1 MAQRKKSE
9 SRRKTPW
16 DSQED
21 NQMTPM
27 QRFLR
32 DRYQEHYAQ
41 RHPLLS
47 DTGEVELINTVVPAQ
62 CPFCHAEQFSRKG
75 HTKSGVQ
82 RYVCKCGKTFLP
94 TTGTIF
100 DGHKISISEWIEYT
114 LNLFRY
120 MSITADSWNNKNAFT
135 TSKYWLEK
143 IFLLLSDYQK
153 DIVLSGTVWLDETY
167 YGVRSSNIVLNE
179 DGTKLRGLS
188 RNQLCIGVA
197 YDKEKAICFY
207 EGVGKTSS
215 KKTWDTFHNHIQA
228 GSTLIHDEEQA
239 HEELVQNLR
248 LSSKSYN
255 SQSLKNL
262 DDKENPLNPV
272 NQVHRLLQLFLYS
285 HRSFMR
291 EELQGYLNLFSFS
304 YNPPEHPLEKVEEL
318 LSIAFSR
325 PITLRYRD
333 LYSKNARKSGNPM
346 DTVQ

>member
-1 MAQRKKSE
+1 MAQHKKSE

-16 DSQED
+16 DNQED
-21 NQMTPM
+21 SQMTPM

-47 DTGEVELINTVVPAQ
+47 DTGEVKLINTVVPAQ

-82 RYVCKCGKTFLP
+82 RYICKCGKTFIP

-167 YGVRSSNIVLNE
+167 YKVRSNNMVLNE
-179 DGTKLRGLS
+179 DGTRPRGLS

-197 YDKEKAICFY
+197 YNKEKAICFY

-215 KKTWDTFHNHIQA
+215 QKTWETFRSHIQT

-239 HEELVQNLR
+239 HRKLVRKLQ

-255 SQSLKNL
+255 SKSLKEL

-285 HRSFMR
+285 HRSFKR

-304 YNPPEHPLEKVEEL
+304 YNPPEHPLEKVEKL
-318 LSIAFSR
+318 LTIAFSKL
-325 PITLRYRD
+325 ISLRYRD
-333 LYSKNARKSGNPM
+333 LYSKNESISGDSM

>member
-41 RHPLLS
+41 RHPFLS
-47 DTGEVELINTVVPAQ
+47 NTGEIELINTVVPAQ

-75 HTKSGVQ
+75 HTRSGVQ
-82 RYVCKCGKTFLP
+82 RYVCKCGKT
-94 TTGTIF
+94 
-100 DGHKISISEWIEYT
+100 
-114 LNLFRY
+114 
-120 MSITADSWNNKNAFT
+120 
-135 TSKYWLEK
+135 
-143 IFLLLSDYQK
+143 
-153 DIVLSGTVWLDETY
+153 
-167 YGVRSSNIVLNE
+167 
-179 DGTKLRGLS
+179 
-188 RNQLCIGVA
+188 
-197 YDKEKAICFY
+197 
-207 EGVGKTSS
+207 SS
-215 KKTWDTFHNHIQA
+215 KKTWETFHNHIQTGA
-228 GSTLIHDEEQA
+228 TLIHDEEQA

-248 LSSKSYN
+248 LSSRSYN

-285 HRSFMR
+285 HRSFKR
-291 EELQGYLNLFSFS
+291 EELQGHLNLFSFS

-333 LYSKNARKSGNPM
+333 LYSKSESKSGILL
-346 DTVQ
+346 

>member
-1 MAQRKKSE
+1 
-9 SRRKTPW
+9 
-16 DSQED
+16 
-21 NQMTPM
+21 
-27 QRFLR
+27 
-32 DRYQEHYAQ
+32 
-41 RHPLLS
+41 
-47 DTGEVELINTVVPAQ
+47 
-62 CPFCHAEQFSRKG
+62 
-75 HTKSGVQ
+75 
-82 RYVCKCGKTFLP
+82 
-94 TTGTIF
+94 
-100 DGHKISISEWIEYT
+100 
-114 LNLFRY
+114 

-167 YGVRSSNIVLNE
+167 YGVRSSYIALNE

-197 YDKEKAICFY
+197 YNNEKAICFY

-215 KKTWDTFHNHIQA
+215 QKTWETFHNHIQT

-239 HEELVQNLR
+239 HKKLVQKLQ

-255 SQSLKNL
+255 SQSLKDL

-285 HRSFMR
+285 HRSFKR

-304 YNPPEHPLEKVEEL
+304 YNPPEHPLEKVEKL
-318 LSIAFSR
+318 LSIAFFR

-333 LYSKNARKSGNPM
+333 LYSNSKSKSGNSM

>member
-1 MAQRKKSE
+1 
-9 SRRKTPW
+9 
-16 DSQED
+16 
-21 NQMTPM
+21 MTPM
-27 QRFLR
+27 QQFLR

-47 DTGEVELINTVVPAQ
+47 DTGEVELINTVVPTQ
-62 CPFCHAEQFSRKG
+62 CPFCRAEQFSRKG
-75 HTKSGVQ
+75 HTRSGVQ

-153 DIVLSGTVWLDETY
+153 DIILSGTVWLDETY
-167 YGVRSSNIVLNE
+167 YGVRSNNIVLNE
-179 DGTKLRGLS
+179 DGTRLRGLS

-215 KKTWDTFHNHIQA
+215 QKTWETFHNHIQT

-239 HEELVQNLR
+239 HEELVQKLQ

-272 NQVHRLLQLFLYS
+272 NQVHR
-285 HRSFMR
+285 
-291 EELQGYLNLFSFS
+291 
-304 YNPPEHPLEKVEEL
+304 
-318 LSIAFSR
+318 
-325 PITLRYRD
+325 D
-333 LYSKNARKSGNPM
+333 RKS
-346 DTVQ
+346 VV